1 MVLQCRHFSAIAAPF
16 AMPST
21 LSIKNVSDDVL
32 ERLRE
37 RARRNHRSLQ
47 GELLSML
54 DDYVGRS
61 SLSLTELSE
70 QVRRLGLSSG
80 DSTEMAREDRDGG

>member
-1 MVLQCRHFSAIAAPF
+1 
-16 AMPST
+16 MPST

>member
-1 MVLQCRHFSAIAAPF
+1 
-16 AMPST
+16 MPST
-21 LSIKNVSDDVL
+21 LSIKNVPDDVL
-32 ERLRE
+32 ELLRE

-54 DDYVGRS
+54 DDYVGGA
-61 SLSLTELSE
+61 SLSLVELSE

-80 DSTEMAREDRDGG
+80 DSTKMVREDRDGR

>member
-1 MVLQCRHFSAIAAPF
+1 
-16 AMPST
+16 MPSS
-21 LSIKNVSDDVL
+21 LSIKNVPEDVL

-54 DDYVGRS
+54 DAYVGRT
-61 SLSLTELSE
+61 SLSLAELAQ
-70 QVRRLGLSSG
+70 QVRLLGPSSR
-80 DSTEMAREDRDGG
+80 DSTKMVREDRDDR

>member
-1 MVLQCRHFSAIAAPF
+1 
-16 AMPST
+16 MPST
-21 LSIKNVSDDVL
+21 LSIKNVPDDVL

-54 DDYVGRS
+54 DDYVGPT
-61 SLSLTELSE
+61 SLSLAELSE

-80 DSTEMAREDRDGG
+80 DSTKMVREDRDGR